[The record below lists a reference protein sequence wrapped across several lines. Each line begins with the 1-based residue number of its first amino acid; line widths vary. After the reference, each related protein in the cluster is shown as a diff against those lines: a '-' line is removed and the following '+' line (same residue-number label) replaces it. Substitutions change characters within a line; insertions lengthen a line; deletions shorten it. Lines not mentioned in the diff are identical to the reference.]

1 METLPVVNSNTNFED
16 IAKLIG
22 QEEPSGSATNMFY
35 LKINRDHE
43 DDSGN
48 SLPAGSWS
56 VSLPG
61 TTVYAKEIDFQVFV
75 QRYQYLHYDAEAN
88 EMVNKSV
95 MAKNLYPQTEIPDM
109 LGTFRCGSVPA
120 SQRDTL
126 SADKALQQKEIKCF
140 RMLFGKA
147 TFIDAVDET
156 GKKVEDAVDVPILW
170 RARGSN
176 FMPISVPM
184 DALTAQKKPFIFYKL
199 RASLD
204 KKKNGGLVYYVGKFD
219 NAPKLVDFT
228 PEDQDTLAYFMDY
241 INGENTKVIKE
252 YDDSLRKQGRMVD
265 QAATTVTSDDVLN
278 DDLPESLT
286 G

>member
-56 VSLPG
+56 VSLPDKM
-61 TTVYAKEIDFQVFV
+61 VYAKEIDFQVFA
-75 QRYQYLHYDAEAN
+75 QRYQYLHYDAEVN
-88 EMVNKSV
+88 EMVNKST

-120 SQRDTL
+120 SQRENL
-126 SADKALQQKEIKCF
+126 SAEKAMQQKNIKCF

-147 TFIDAVDET
+147 TFLNAVDET
-156 GKKVEDAVDVPILW
+156 GKKVDDAVDVPILW

-199 RASLD
+199 HVSLD
-204 KKKNGGLVYYVGKFD
+204 KKKNGGLVYYVGKFGT
-219 NAPKLVDFT
+219 APKLVDFT
-228 PEDQDTLAYFMDY
+228 PADQDTLAYFMDY
-241 INGENTKVIKE
+241 INAENSAVMKQ

-265 QAATTVTSDDVLN
+265 QEAVTVTSEDVLN

>member
-22 QEEPSGSATNMFY
+22 QEEPSSPARNMFF

-43 DDSGN
+43 DDEGN

-56 VSLPG
+56 VSLPDK
-61 TTVYAKEIDFQVFV
+61 TVYAKEIDFQVFV
-75 QRYQYLHYDAEAN
+75 QRYQYLHYDAEVN

-109 LGTFRCGSVPA
+109 LGTLRCGSVPA
-120 SQRDTL
+120 SQRESL
-126 SADKALQQKEIKCF
+126 SADKAMQQKNIKCF

-147 TFIDAVDET
+147 TFLDAVDEK
-156 GKKVEDAVDVPILW
+156 GAKVEDAVNVPILW

-199 RASLD
+199 HASLE

-219 NAPKLVDFT
+219 NSPQLVDFT

-241 INGENTKVIKE
+241 INAENSAVMKE
-252 YDDSLRKQGRMVD
+252 YDNSLRKQGKMVD
-265 QAATTVTSDDVLN
+265 QDAVTVTSDDVLN